1 MRARDRAYH
10 VECFRC
16 SSCSRHLVPGD
27 EYALDEERGLLCR
40 TDHEC
45 FANVHKTR
53 HKLTCGKDVEVYRD
67 RDLPIS
73 SNQIAGNTRTPPS
86 NCISSEQGKRPHK
99 ERKSHKSDVEAQS
112 NKHSREEATVEQT
125 NDVNNNHNKNNNN
138 NGNNNNNNQLIAII
152 IVIFLFYL

>member
-53 HKLTCGKDVEVYRD
+53 HKLTYRKDIEVHRD
-67 RDLPIS
+67 HDLAMS
-73 SNQIAGNTRTPPS
+73 ANQISGNTMTPPS
-86 NCISSEQGKRPHK
+86 NCISSELERRGHK
-99 ERKSHKSDVEAQS
+99 ERKSQKCEVETKM
-112 NKHSREEATVEQT
+112 NKTSLETTTAEQT
-125 NDVNNNHNKNNNN
+125 NNDVNNNKHTNNINN
-138 NGNNNNNNQLIAII
+138 SNGCN
-152 IVIFLFYL
+152 